1 MWSVLATSWRVV
13 VRRAVADR
21 VILLAALITILLA
34 AMLVASGPIYADAVS
49 LSAVR
54 RTLADAE
61 VEDANAEITVRT
73 MAADYGAANERV
85 TAEVARAFALTGGTI
100 RRRGTSDS
108 YALPDQ
114 PGETVTDLT
123 VFRFFDQFESYA
135 ALTSGAWPD
144 SGATPPE
151 VAVPESVAA
160 TLGFE
165 IGDELELTNRR
176 DTDVL
181 ITIQVSGTY
190 RVTNPQDPYWYGD
203 ELDTTGVE
211 VGSSFTTYGPFLVT
225 SGTFFESMTPF
236 SSEINWR
243 VYPIHDNLTV
253 SEVAP
258 LRREIES
265 LEGRLNVGRSSGN
278 RMRVETGLI
287 QILRETE
294 RSLLVTR
301 SSVLILTIQL
311 AVLAGYALLLTAGLL
326 VESRQIETNLL
337 RSRGAASNQ
346 ILAMAVMEGILLTIP
361 AAIAAPYLAT
371 FVLRTFNLAGPLS
384 EIELVINPVV
394 TRTSF
399 IVAGVAALGCLIALA
414 YPALRAARQFGDV
427 RSARSR
433 ESARSIVQRAGLD
446 IGLLVIALIGFWQLR
461 RFGAPITETV
471 QGRLGI
477 DPLLVAA
484 PALGLLAG
492 GVVALRTLPL
502 ISKLAESA
510 TTRSRLLV
518 PALSAWQ
525 VARRPLR
532 YARAA
537 LLLMLA
543 TGIGLFSVSYAT
555 TWRASQ
561 SDQAEFQT
569 GAQLRVE
576 PDRRIGSAVPYW
588 TIRDAYQDLPGFV
601 EAMPV
606 QREFGELSR
615 SSSTARFVIL
625 DADRAVETVLLRPD
639 LADGTLEDLMDRIAA
654 SRIEP
659 LAVDLPGQP
668 GRIAIDVA
676 FEVDPL
682 PPGLVIPDDV
692 RPSRLEF
699 SGAMRVALIDAD
711 GQIFK
716 IDMGAIPATGEPVRL
731 VGTLSHQLDDGSRL
745 RPAYP
750 LQLLAIEMRAAAPQD
765 VPRTAR
771 LNLESVH
778 VSPDDEGDGW
788 QPVPVDFSVEDW
800 DVSVTDLA
808 LARERPAI
816 APAPGEGGG
825 LSLDIFSGAT
835 TSETAIPLVF
845 GFELANSPTIEV
857 LPVLISSELMAQGG
871 LEIGDTLPL
880 PSLPGYDGDG
890 EVVGTID
897 EFPTVDPDRGEPIVV
912 DRRSYLA
919 ASFDPG
925 ETPVPPDEYWM
936 TIEEESIDV
945 VTDMLGEAPYLSAE
959 VHSRDERETTLQSDP
974 VALGTI
980 GSLMLG
986 FIAAAVFA
994 GIGFA
999 VNAAVSARERLVEF
1013 ALLRA
1018 VGLSN
1023 RQLVAWLG
1031 LENALL
1037 VAFGL
1042 IGGTLLGI
1050 ALAWLVLP
1058 LIAITQ
1064 EATVAV
1070 PEVIVVYPWD
1080 TIFWLELSLIV
1091 VLAAAVG
1098 LLAVML
1104 RRMGLGALL
1113 RLGEE

>member
-21 VILLAALITILLA
+21 IILFAALITILLA

-61 VEDANAEITVRT
+61 VENANAEITVRT
-73 MAADYGAANERV
+73 QAVDYGLANERV
-85 TAEVARAFALTGGTI
+85 TSEVSSAFALTGGTI
-100 RRRGTSDS
+100 RRRGSSDS
-108 YALPDQ
+108 YALPEQ

-123 VFRFFDQFESYA
+123 VFRFFDQFESYTE
-135 ALTSGAWPD
+135 LTSGEWPEN
-144 SGATPPE
+144 GASPAEAAIPE
-151 VAVPESVAA
+151 NVAA
-160 TLGFE
+160 TLGYAV
-165 IGDELELTNRR
+165 GDEIEVTNRR
-176 DTDVL
+176 ESEILLTVR
-181 ITIQVSGTY
+181 ISGTY

-211 VGSSFTTYGPFLVT
+211 IGSSFTTYGPFLVT
-225 SGTFFESMTPF
+225 SETFFESMTPF

-258 LRREIES
+258 LRRQIES

-278 RMRVETGLI
+278 RMRLETGLI
-287 QILRETE
+287 QILRDTE

-337 RSRGAASNQ
+337 RSRGAASEQ
-346 ILAMAVMEGILLTIP
+346 ILAMSVMEGILLTVP

-371 FVLRTFNLAGPLS
+371 FVLRAFNVAGPLS

-399 IVAGVAALGCLIALA
+399 IVAGVAALGCLLALA
-414 YPALRAARQFGDV
+414 YPAFRAARQFGDI
-427 RSARSR
+427 RSTRSR

-446 IGLLVIALIGFWQLR
+446 VGLIVIALVGFWQLR

-510 TTRSRLLV
+510 TTRSTLLV
-518 PALSAWQ
+518 PALGAWQ

-576 PDRRIGSAVPYW
+576 PDRRVGAAIPYW
-588 TIRDAYQDLPGFV
+588 AIRDAYEDLPGFV

-615 SSSTARFVIL
+615 SSSTARFIIL
-625 DADRAVETVLLRPD
+625 DADRALETVLLRPD
-639 LADGTLEDLMDRIAA
+639 LADGPLEELMGRIAE
-654 SRIEP
+654 SRVDP

-668 GRIAIDVA
+668 RRIALDVA
-676 FEVDPL
+676 YEVDPL
-682 PPGLVIPDDV
+682 SPGVVIPEDV

-699 SGAMRVALIDAD
+699 PATMRVALIDAD
-711 GQIFK
+711 GQIFRVN
-716 IDMGAIPATGEPVRL
+716 MGGVPATGETTRVA
-731 VGTLSHQLDDGSRL
+731 GTLSHQLDDGTRL

-750 LQLLAIEMRAAAPQD
+750 LRLLTIEMRAPAPQD

-771 LNLESVH
+771 LELESVQ
-778 VSPDDEGDGW
+778 VSPDDEGEGW
-788 QPVPVDFSVEDW
+788 QPVLIDLTLESWEF
-800 DVSVTDLA
+800 SVTDLA

-816 APAPGEGGG
+816 TPEPGEGGG
-825 LSLDIFSGAT
+825 LSLEIFTGAT
-835 TSETAIPLVF
+835 TSEAAIPLVF
-845 GFELANSPTIEV
+845 GFELANSPTIDL
-857 LPVLISSELMAQGG
+857 LPVLLSSELMAQGG
-871 LEIGDTLPL
+871 LQIGDTLPL
-880 PSLPGYDGDG
+880 PSLPGYEGDG
-890 EVVGTID
+890 EVVGVIE
-897 EFPTVDPDRGEPIVV
+897 EFPTVEQNRGEPIVV

-925 ETPVPPDEYWM
+925 EVPVPPDEYWM
-936 TIEEESIDV
+936 TVEDESLDT
-945 VTDMLGEAPYLSAE
+945 VTEMLGEAPFLSAE

-986 FIAAAVFA
+986 FIAAAIFA

-1042 IGGTLLGI
+1042 VGGTLLGV

-1080 TIFWLELSLIV
+1080 TIFWMELSLIA